1 MSKAEAKVLPR
12 ACAGIPACARV
23 PSSLDTPVSAPL
35 VLASASPRRSELLTS
50 AGFRFSVEVADVDES
65 PLAGENPEAYVLRVA
80 RDKARVV
87 ADRCRESGTIVLA
100 ADTTVAVDGEILAK
114 PENELDAIRML
125 GLLAGRVHDVFT
137 GVVVMGAGRQLDD
150 VVPTRV
156 RLLPI
161 TLDEIHWYVKSGEPM
176 GKAGAYGIQG
186 RAARFVDW
194 IEGSWSNVVG
204 LPVATVYRLLKDL
217 GA

>member
-1 MSKAEAKVLPR
+1 V
-12 ACAGIPACARV
+12 
-23 PSSLDTPVSAPL
+23 DTPVSARL

-50 AGFRFSVEVADVDES
+50 AGFQFSVDAADVDES
-65 PLAGENPEAYVLRVA
+65 PLAGEIPQAYVLRVA

-87 ADRCRESGTIVLA
+87 ADRCRKSGSIVLA

-125 GLLAGRVHDVFT
+125 RLLAGRVHDVFT
-137 GVVVMGAGRQLDD
+137 GVVVIGAGRQLDE

-161 TLDEIHWYVKSGEPM
+161 TMDEIHWYVKSGEPM

-204 LPVATVYRLLKDL
+204 LPVATVYRLLRDL

>member
-1 MSKAEAKVLPR
+1 MDLDP
-12 ACAGIPACARV
+12 GIPACGTV
-23 PSSLDTPVSAPL
+23 PSRMDTPVSAAL
-35 VLASASPRRSELLTS
+35 ILASASPRRSELLTL
-50 AGFRFSVEVADVDES
+50 AGFRFTVDAADVDES
-65 PLAGENPEAYVLRVA
+65 TLAGENPESYVLRVA

-87 ADRCRESGTIVLA
+87 ADRRRESGSIVLA

-114 PENELDAIRML
+114 PENHLDAIRML
-125 GLLAGRVHDVFT
+125 RLLSGRVHDVFT
-137 GVVVMGAGRQLDD
+137 GVVVMGSGRELAE

-156 RLLPI
+156 RLLPL
-161 TLDEIHWYVKSGEPM
+161 TTDEIQWYVNSGEPM

-204 LPVATVYRLLKDL
+204 LPVATVYRLLRDL

>member
-1 MSKAEAKVLPR
+1 M
-12 ACAGIPACARV
+12 
-23 PSSLDTPVSAPL
+23 DTPVSAPL
-35 VLASASPRRSELLTS
+35 ILASASPRRAELLTS
-50 AGFRFSVEVADVDES
+50 AGFRFSVDVADVDES
-65 PLAGENPEAYVLRVA
+65 PLPGENPEAYVLRVA

-87 ADRCRESGTIVLA
+87 ADRRRDSGEIVLA

-114 PENELDAIRML
+114 PENDLDAVRML
-125 GLLAGRVHDVFT
+125 QLLAGRIHDVFT
-137 GVVVMGAGRQLDD
+137 GVVLRSAEREVWE
-150 VVPTRV
+150 VVPTQV

-161 TLDEIHWYVKSGEPM
+161 TLDEILWYVKSGEPM

-194 IEGSWSNVVG
+194 IDGSWSNVVG
-204 LPVATVYRLLKDL
+204 LPVATVYRLLRDL

>member
-1 MSKAEAKVLPR
+1 M
-12 ACAGIPACARV
+12 
-23 PSSLDTPVSAPL
+23 DTPVSAPI

-50 AGFRFSVEVADVDES
+50 AGFRFSVDVADVDES

-80 RDKARVV
+80 RAKARVV
-87 ADRCRESGTIVLA
+87 ADRRRESGTIVLA

-114 PENELDAIRML
+114 PENDLDAIRML
-125 GLLAGRVHDVFT
+125 QLLAGRVHDVFT
-137 GVVVMGAGRQLDD
+137 GVVLLSGGRELSE

-161 TLDEIHWYVKSGEPM
+161 TFDEIHWYVRSGEPM

-204 LPVATVYRLLKDL
+204 LPVATVYRLLRDL

>member
-1 MSKAEAKVLPR
+1 M
-12 ACAGIPACARV
+12 
-23 PSSLDTPVSAPL
+23 DTPVSAPL
-35 VLASASPRRSELLTS
+35 VLASASPRRSELLTT
-50 AGFRFSVEVADVDES
+50 AGFRFSVDAADVDES
-65 PLAGENPEAYVLRVA
+65 PLPGENPERYVLRVA
-80 RDKARVV
+80 RDKAQAV
-87 ADRCRESGTIVLA
+87 AARRRDSGELVLA

-114 PENELDAIRML
+114 PDNELDAVRML
-125 GLLAGRVHDVFT
+125 RLLAGRVHDVFT
-137 GVVVMGAGRQLDD
+137 GVVLMGAGRELSE

-156 RLLPI
+156 RLLPL
-161 TLDEIHWYVKSGEPM
+161 TMDEIHWYVRSGEPM

>member
-1 MSKAEAKVLPR
+1 MVD
-12 ACAGIPACARV
+12 GRV
-23 PSSLDTPVSAPL
+23 TVHASMELPVSAPL
-35 VLASASPRRSELLTS
+35 ILASASPRRSELLTS

-65 PLAGENPEAYVLRVA
+65 PLDGENPRDYVRRIA
-80 RDKARVV
+80 ADKARVV
-87 ADRCRESGTIVLA
+87 ADRCRESAAVVLA
-100 ADTTVAVDGEILAK
+100 ADTTVVASGEILAK
-114 PENELDAIRML
+114 PENDLEAVRML
-125 GLLAGRVHDVFT
+125 QMLAGTVHDVYT
-137 GVVVMGAGRQLDD
+137 GVVVRHGDRELAE

-156 RLLPI
+156 RLLPL
-161 TLDEIHWYVKSGEPM
+161 TMDEIHWYVQSGEPM

-204 LPVATVYRLLKDL
+204 LPVATVYGLLKRL